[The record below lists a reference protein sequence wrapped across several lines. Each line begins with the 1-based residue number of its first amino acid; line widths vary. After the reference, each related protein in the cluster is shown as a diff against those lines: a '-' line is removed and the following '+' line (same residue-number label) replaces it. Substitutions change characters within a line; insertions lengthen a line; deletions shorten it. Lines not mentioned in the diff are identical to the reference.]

1 MAEDVD
7 ALPKGAGMWGQVVA
21 GLLVVPALGF
31 GLWAM
36 GEAVGDTGGGPPRPA
51 ACGDGETGGTPGKTR
66 ETRGR
71 LSGDELCKA
80 LNRPDLAR
88 LLGTPEEMAT
98 SADGSDGSLKLAGA
112 ARDIATPTSEVRFAT
127 YTVTL
132 SALYDGAP
140 VAGYT
145 PFTGHSAEERKVL
158 GRPAVLYSD
167 QTISI
172 RFRLDGSD
180 AETGPGVPA
189 RSVIVARDARDSG
202 GSYEVT
208 LWRGDGAVPDDAVLL
223 RVAEAVLPTL
233 PGWTPGSAVRP

>member
-1 MAEDVD
+1 MAEDID

-21 GLLVVPALGF
+21 GLLLVPALGL
-31 GLWAM
+31 GAWAL
-36 GEAVGDTGGGPPRPA
+36 GETADTGGGPPRPA
-51 ACGDGETGGTPGKTR
+51 ACSAGEPEESRGETA
-66 ETRGR
+66 EARGR
-71 LSGDELCKA
+71 LSGDQLCEA

-88 LLGTPEEMAT
+88 LLGTPGEMAT
-98 SADGSDGSLKLAGA
+98 SANGSDGSLKLVGE
-112 ARDIATPTSEVRFAT
+112 ARDIATPTSEVEFPT

-132 SALYDGAP
+132 AATYDGRP

-145 PFTGHSAEERKVL
+145 PFGGHSAEERTVL

-189 RSVIVARDARDSG
+189 RTVVVARDAKDSG

-208 LWRGDGAVPDDAVLL
+208 LWRRDGAVPDDAVLL
-223 RVAEAVLPTL
+223 RVAASILPTL
-233 PGWTPGSAVRP
+233 PGWAPVGAVQQ

>member
-1 MAEDVD
+1 MAEDID

-21 GLLVVPALGF
+21 GLLLVPALGL
-31 GLWAM
+31 GAWAL
-36 GEAVGDTGGGPPRPA
+36 GETADTGGGPPRPA
-51 ACGDGETGGTPGKTR
+51 ACSAGEPEETRGETAAA
-66 ETRGR
+66 RGR
-71 LSGDELCKA
+71 LSGDQLCEA

-98 SADGSDGSLKLAGA
+98 SANGSDGSLKLVGE
-112 ARDIATPTSEVRFAT
+112 ARDIATPTSEVEFPT

-132 SALYDGAP
+132 AATYDGRP

-145 PFTGHSAEERKVL
+145 PFGGHSAEERTVL

-189 RSVIVARDARDSG
+189 RTVVVARDAKDSG

-208 LWRGDGAVPDDAVLL
+208 LWRRDGAVPDDAVLL
-223 RVAEAVLPTL
+223 RVAASVLPTL
-233 PGWTPGSAVRP
+233 PGWAPVSAVQQ